1 MAGERTFVV
10 KILGNADGAITAF
23 KKLGREGSDAL
34 GAVFDVAKKGAL
46 IATAAAGAIAGA
58 ALTAIAAATAD
69 QESQKKLADQLRRT
83 MQATDDQI
91 KSVEEFVSKQQLLVG
106 VSDDELRPAL
116 ASLARA
122 TGDITFAQKNL
133 GLALDISAA
142 TGIELETVSLAL
154 GKAFSGNIGALTKL
168 GVPID
173 ENVKKSK
180 DLSSV
185 VQTLNE
191 QFGGAAAAA
200 ANTFSGR
207 LKILKLSIGEA
218 VEGIGYALLPIA
230 EKLVAFIQTNVVPV
244 IQAFADELSGGG
256 SLRDALLAAAAQ
268 MGDFGIKVIDVVETV
283 VNSIGM
289 LGNVFIDLVKPILFA
304 GGGIASLIA
313 FVRGGP
319 DAFNK
324 VGLAMNNFIDGLD
337 NLKTNSAVTGA
348 AFDRFRDDLFGVA
361 AAATITQAE
370 LRALDQVQ
378 RGMAAGGPVQAF
390 IGPMLE
396 GYGSLAPKVKTAAEL
411 QADFNKKLK
420 ELQLAG
426 SGSSNA
432 LKTLKELTDKYRS
445 SVEKVTSEQKSL
457 IAATKGIT
465 EAKKQLGDRVKDL
478 ADREADVGERN
489 LDLVKRQGDVVK
501 RNIDIV
507 KRKGDLEKREQD
519 VGERNLDLLKR
530 QGDVVKRNLE
540 VAKRKGEVDK
550 RNTEIIKREGDLVK
564 RNTELA
570 ERQLDVT
577 KRGNELAESNINLAE
592 AQEKFNAAVRGYGK
606 DSIQAKEAQSELAEA
621 QRNVEQSGYRVE
633 RAVFAIKEAE
643 EELKAVRMD
652 SASTVQDIRRA
663 EIDLAE
669 AKLNLAEA
677 QANQS
682 ELNKEQTDSLLK
694 LNQTI
699 SGAVKG
705 NKEYDKLFDKLE
717 DAQNDQLKATEAL
730 TQASEDLVD
739 AQDAVAKAAQ
749 DIIDAREDAAAA
761 AQDVIGAEE
770 DVADA
775 IKAVLDAQQDIIDAK
790 QAVVDARQA
799 IIDAEED
806 LADAIRDVSKAQKD
820 IVDAKQAVIDA
831 QDEIAEAH
839 DKVREA
845 VEEEAEAYRQL
856 AIAIKKAQDA
866 AAAAGKKFAAPTF
879 SAPTAVAAA
888 ILPTSGRVDPSI
900 IPVLPPVPV
909 PAASVSTATAA
920 TPATT
925 IVVNTGVGTNGI
937 EAGRQIVQ
945 LLQQYTAVD
954 AFAIDKLGFAPRR

>member
-1 MAGERTFVV
+1 MAGERTFLVRL
-10 KILGNADGAITAF
+10 IGNADGAVAAF
-23 KKLGREGSDAL
+23 KKLANEGEKTISQLQTVGNAIG
-34 GAVFDVAKKGAL
+34 GAFDVVQRVALVAAGA
-46 IATAAAGAIAGA
+46 ITAVAGAATAAA
-58 ALTAIAAATAD
+58 LAAAED
-69 QESQKKLADQLRRT
+69 EQSQRKLASQLQRT
-83 MQATDDQI
+83 TGASDAQVQAVERFITSAMLATGVADTD
-91 KSVEEFVSKQQLLVG
+91 
-106 VSDDELRPAL
+106 LRNGFANL
-116 ASLARA
+116 TRA
-122 TGDITFAQKNL
+122 TGDATQSQRL
-133 GLALDISAA
+133 LTLSLDISAA
-142 TGIELETVSLAL
+142 TGKDLESVTIAV
-154 GKAFSGNIGALTKL
+154 GKAASGQVTALSKL
-168 GVPID
+168 GIPID
-173 ENVKKSK
+173 ENTKKTKNFGSA
-180 DLSSV
+180 LSMLE
-185 VQTLNE
+185 T
-191 QFGGAAAAA
+191 QFGGAAAESAD
-200 ANTFSGR
+200 TFSGR
-207 LKILKLSIGEA
+207 LKVLQVSLGEVVQSIGF
-218 VEGIGYALLPIA
+218 ALLPYFEKFVKFIQDNILPALIVFSENIGEKGIVKSAAMALNAMGDLGVSFIDTLESMSIA
-230 EKLVAFIQTNVVPV
+230 VLTFLKEFVDLGRTIALTVGFTAALTGNAVVALKATAASLMFKAAQEKLNGALQATPGMFDKIRNSMAQAAAVQAKALPNIIGTADALERAIVKGQKDTVP
-244 IQAFADELSGGG
+244 AFAG
-256 SLRDALLAAAAQ
+256 
-268 MGDFGIKVIDVVETV
+268 V
-283 VNSIGM
+283 
-289 LGNVFIDLVKPILFA
+289 
-304 GGGIASLIA
+304 
-313 FVRGGP
+313 
-319 DAFNK
+319 
-324 VGLAMNNFIDGLD
+324 
-337 NLKTNSAVTGA
+337 GA
-348 AFDRFRDDLFGVA
+348 A
-361 AAATITQAE
+361 
-370 LRALDQVQ
+370 
-378 RGMAAGGPVQAF
+378 
-390 IGPMLE
+390 
-396 GYGSLAPKVKTAAEL
+396 VKTAKE
-411 QADFNKKLK
+411 KL
-420 ELQLAG
+420 E
-426 SGSSNA
+426 
-432 LKTLKELTDKYRS
+432 DYRS
-445 SVEKVTSEQKSL
+445 SVKKVTSEQKSL

-570 ERQLDVT
+570 ERQLNVT

-643 EELKAVRMD
+643 EELKAVRMN

-669 AKLNLAEA
+669 AKLDLAEA

-705 NKEYDKLFDKLE
+705 NKEYDKLFEKLE

-739 AQDAVAKAAQ
+739 AQDTVAKAAQ

-761 AQDVIGAEE
+761 AQDVISAEE

-775 IKAVLDAQQDIIDAK
+775 IKAVFDAQQDIIDAK

-806 LADAIRDVSKAQKD
+806 LADAIRDVSKAQQD

-831 QDEIAEAH
+831 QDEVAEAH

-856 AIAIKKAQDA
+856 AIEIKKAKKA
-866 AAAAGKKFAAPTF
+866 AEDAGKQFAAPTF
-879 SAPTAVAAA
+879 SAPTAIAAA